1 MGLLALPSLTGPA
14 IAHADTDDVP
24 FYVMGGSGLS
34 TPSQE
39 LIDTLQSLY
48 FPSAANF
55 AGQPTFSNV
64 DPVALTTPEQFYPVT
79 GVYQETLANSVAQ
92 GVQIPGQ
99 RDLTDPQRRRPGR
112 HLRRLPKRGHRIP
125 GDGAAGADRSFG
137 ERNLCAH
144 RGFDE
149 SERRDLRTFC
159 RSDLSTLGIDFY
171 GATPADDFTTTIYTL
186 EYDGYADFP
195 KYPLDIL
202 SDLNAIEGINVVH
215 GDYLT

>member
-1 MGLLALPSLTGPA
+1 VRTVSNPLHCTIFGGPIRSSRFRRLALALLTGTGVGLLALPALTVPA
-14 IAHADTDDVP
+14 VAVADTDDVP

-92 GVQIPGQ
+92 GV
-99 RDLTDPQRRRPGR
+99 
-112 HLRRLPKRGHRIP
+112 
-125 GDGAAGADRSFG
+125 
-137 ERNLCAH
+137 
-144 RGFDE
+144 
-149 SERRDLRTFC
+149 
-159 RSDLSTLGIDFY
+159 
-171 GATPADDFTTTIYTL
+171 
-186 EYDGYADFP
+186 
-195 KYPLDIL
+195 
-202 SDLNAIEGINVVH
+202 
-215 GDYLT
+215 